1 MAKKTTIS
9 SIMQMTNAPEFA
21 AVFFRVGSLPLKAD
35 GQVCTTPDGNP
46 AFPIVSEIKHCRDR
60 FGGGAQIAVPCYDVH
75 FEGSDE
81 RLIIPATLFVQA
93 TIVASDD
100 DAVPG
105 LPE

>member
-9 SIMQMTNAPEFA
+9 SIMLQATSIPEFA
-21 AVFFRVGSLPLKAD
+21 AVYFRVGSLPLKAD
-35 GQVCTTPDGNP
+35 GQLCTTPDGNP
-46 AFPIVSEIKHCRDR
+46 AFPPVSEIRHCRDR

-81 RLIIPATLFVQA
+81 RLIIPATQFVQV
-93 TIVASDD
+93 TIVMDED
-100 DAVPG
+100 TVPG